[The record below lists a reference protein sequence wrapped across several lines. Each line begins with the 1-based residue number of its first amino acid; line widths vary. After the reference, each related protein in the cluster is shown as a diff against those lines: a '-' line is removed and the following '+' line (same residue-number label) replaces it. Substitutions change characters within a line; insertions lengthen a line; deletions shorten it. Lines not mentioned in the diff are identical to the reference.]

1 MFFEHIFLP
10 PTFLT
15 VFALFYGFFSLPH
28 FCDSLRFFEH
38 ISSYFEYY
46 EEVFKSNYAF
56 LMLPTYFFTQPKL
69 SFIDTIYIIDN
80 INRSMIDGIE
90 TTDDSN
96 YSDDINEW
104 ELSFQKD
111 KRRNVTIV
119 RVRRFY
125 ACLLILLEGYY

>member
-1 MFFEHIFLP
+1 
-10 PTFLT
+10 
-15 VFALFYGFFSLPH
+15 
-28 FCDSLRFFEH
+28 
-38 ISSYFEYY
+38 
-46 EEVFKSNYAF
+46 
-56 LMLPTYFFTQPKL
+56 
-69 SFIDTIYIIDN
+69 
-80 INRSMIDGIE
+80 MIDGME

-96 YSDDINEW
+96 YRDNINEW

>member
-1 MFFEHIFLP
+1 MFFEHIFRT

-15 VFALFYGFFSLPH
+15 VFALFPAFSTSH
-28 FCDSLRFFEH
+28 IFCDSLRFFKPL
-38 ISSYFEYY
+38 STSFEYH
-46 EEVFKSNYAF
+46 EEVFKSHYTF
-56 LMLPTYFFTQPKL
+56 LMLPTDFFVRPKL
-69 SFIDTIYIIDN
+69 SYINTIYIIDN
-80 INRSMIDGIE
+80 INRYMIDGME

>member
-1 MFFEHIFLP
+1 MFFEHIFQHS
-10 PTFLT
+10 TFLT
-15 VFALFYGFFSLPH
+15 VSALFPAFYTSH
-28 FCDSLRFFEH
+28 IFCDSLRFFEH

-46 EEVFKSNYAF
+46 EEVFKRRYTF
-56 LMLPTYFFTQPKL
+56 LMLPTDFFVRPKL
-69 SFIDTIYIIDN
+69 SYINTIYIIDN
-80 INRSMIDGIE
+80 INRYMIDGME

>member
-1 MFFEHIFLP
+1 MKMKTVKLGWAVFFN
-10 PTFLT
+10 
-15 VFALFYGFFSLPH
+15 AASL
-28 FCDSLRFFEH
+28 
-38 ISSYFEYY
+38 
-46 EEVFKSNYAF
+46 
-56 LMLPTYFFTQPKL
+56 FFTQPKL

>member
-1 MFFEHIFLP
+1 MLP
-10 PTFLT
+10 PGFL
-15 VFALFYGFFSLPH
+15 A
-28 FCDSLRFFEH
+28 
-38 ISSYFEYY
+38 
-46 EEVFKSNYAF
+46 
-56 LMLPTYFFTQPKL
+56 QPKV

-80 INRSMIDGIE
+80 INRYMIDGME

-96 YSDDINEW
+96 YSDDINERK
-104 ELSFQKD
+104 LSFQKD